1 MVVIVANLIHLH
13 VFLRIYGAFVMFC
26 FLFLLLSLFLF
37 LGFWRTVSG
46 SFFGDMF
53 LFVLFWSK
61 HWYRWKG
68 IMVDTQL
75 LWFVDTLMHP
85 FRFHSNGLYW
95 RTVSCVS
102 VSLKPLSSSVLIE
115 CVSVFSLLC
124 PFYGLLVSKYFFLF
138 FPLLHGWSIADT

>member
-1 MVVIVANLIHLH
+1 MAIYVTRPRRDEVRIGRGLPSDTSTCISEDIWG
-13 VFLRIYGAFVMFC
+13 FLFC
-26 FLFLLLSLFLF
+26 FVSYFCFCLCFCFWVFGGLFQGVFSDFF
-37 LGFWRTVSG
+37 C
-46 SFFGDMF
+46 SFYFGQ
-53 LFVLFWSK
+53 

-75 LWFVDTLMHP
+75 FWFVDTLTHP

-115 CVSVFSLLC
+115 CVSVF
-124 PFYGLLVSKYFFLF
+124 FLR
-138 FPLLHGWSIADT
+138 LIG

>member
-1 MVVIVANLIHLH
+1 MVIVANLIHLH
-13 VFLRIYGAFVMFC
+13 VFLRIYGAFC
-26 FLFLLLSLFLF
+26 
-37 LGFWRTVSG
+37 
-46 SFFGDMF
+46 
-53 LFVLFWSK
+53 FVLFPIFAFVFVFGFLEDCFREFFRRFFFCSFYFGQ
-61 HWYRWKG
+61 HWFRWKG

-75 LWFVDTLMHP
+75 FWFVDTLTHP

-124 PFYGLLVSKYFFLF
+124 PFYDLLVSKYFFLF
-138 FPLLHGWSIADT
+138 FPPLHGWNIADT